1 MPTDRFA
8 TGLDVGLN
16 LPSRT
21 SGRALDHQQL
31 LALAE
36 AVDEEASWDSVWV
49 GDSAIGLPFY
59 ESIVLLAA
67 CAARTHRVRLGIGC
81 MATIGLRHPL
91 LLAQQLAN
99 LDALSQGRLTLVAC
113 PGWGSGDHARRELNA
128 FGISYTQKVARMEQN
143 IEFLRRLSSERR
155 PSFEE
160 PLRVD
165 ELELTP
171 DFVQRPFPIW
181 LAANPGADAPPATTE
196 RLLARVA
203 RLGDGWETYAIAP
216 ALLRER
222 VARVHELRAEL
233 GRADEQ
239 CPISVYLYA
248 NVNRDESAALNDV
261 AAAWSQQSTREL
273 NAADLQSISAIGTP
287 ERCSEFVAELVDAG
301 ATGVVLDLLSEDRE
315 HQLRAVTEELLPLLS
330 PLRAAARSTG
340 PLATVHLN

>member
-16 LPSRT
+16 LPSRR

-31 LALAE
+31 LAIAE
-36 AVDEEASWDSVWV
+36 AVDEEASWDSIWV
-49 GDSAIGLPFY
+49 GDSVIALPFY
-59 ESIVLLAA
+59 ESIVLLSA

-113 PGWGSGDHARRELNA
+113 PGWGSGDHVRRELNA
-128 FGISYTQKVARMEQN
+128 FNISYREKVARMEQN
-143 IEFLRRLSSERR
+143 IAFLRRLSSEHR
-155 PSFEE
+155 PSFDA

-181 LAANPGADAPPATTE
+181 LAANPAADAPPAITE

-216 ALLRER
+216 TLLRER

-233 GRADEQ
+233 GRGDEHF
-239 CPISVYLYA
+239 PISVYVYA
-248 NVNRDESAALNDV
+248 NVNRDEAAAHNDV
-261 AAAWSQQSTREL
+261 AAAWSMRSTRKL

-287 ERCSEFVAELVDAG
+287 ARCSEFVAELVDAG
-301 ATGVVLDLLSEDRE
+301 ATGVVLDLLTERRE
-315 HQLRAVTEELLPLLS
+315 QQLGAVTEELLPLLAA
-330 PLRAAARSTG
+330 LRAPVRSTARSSR
-340 PLATVHLN
+340 AT